1 MAKEKTVFISHSSID
16 HPFANRLCELFEQND
31 ISCWIA
37 PRDIPFGNVW
47 SSEIADAI
55 RGSKLMIFI
64 YSDNSNKSTQVL
76 REITLA
82 EQNGVRIIAVRVSDS
97 TCNDALNYYLSIYH
111 WVSIKESA
119 ADDELQAFV
128 HQVKTSISGG
138 GSDEAGVK
146 AANLDVQSEEEF
158 FDVDI
163 NIDDE
168 LEAKF
173 EDMFSSKATAAG
185 QESEVSPF
193 RKRLLDRIVENYNET
208 FFPEREGE
216 LVDDEESDNDEES
229 DKEDASRR
237 YFRSSE
243 KEGAS
248 LAFVVRR
255 VISEDAFQEHYV
267 AEELEKELTT
277 DKNGDPVAEH
287 YIQDPDY
294 EGNPLILLTFPKG
307 KNIAMTN
314 MGFYSEQTVRISN
327 KPEIMEFKSLSKK
340 LIGKT
345 AKYPVNEYSDKI
357 IVDPETC
364 TVVPRKKQY
373 SKLLKKW
380 MHYIEIVPHKKYFA
394 FSLRGEKKGGT
405 RAVMEANPF
414 YIGYGYYKG
423 RYGLKKNI
431 LSAAEWFEKSGTK
444 DGYLHLAR
452 IFTEDPLLANEED
465 AAYYRKLAETA
476 EES

>member
-1 MAKEKTVFISHSSID
+1 MAKEKTIFISHSSID
-16 HPFANRLCELFEQND
+16 HPFASRLCELFEQND

-55 RGSKLMIFI
+55 RASKLMIFI

-97 TCNDALNYYLSIYH
+97 ACNDALNYYLSIYH
-111 WVSIKESA
+111 WVTIKESA
-119 ADDELQAFV
+119 SENELQAFV
-128 HQVKTSISGG
+128 HQVKTSLYEGGDDGAGIS
-138 GSDEAGVK
+138 
-146 AANLDVQSEEEF
+146 AAHVDMKNEEDF
-158 FDVDI
+158 YDVDI

-173 EDMFSSKATAAG
+173 EDLFSSNETAAR
-185 QESEVSPF
+185 QESEVSSF
-193 RKRLLDRIVENYNET
+193 RKRLLDRIAENYNET

-216 LVDDEESDNDEES
+216 MVDDEVSDEE
-229 DKEDASRR
+229 DAPRR

-255 VISEDAFQEHYV
+255 VISEDIFLEHYV

-277 DKNGDPVAEH
+277 DENGDPIAEH

-294 EGNPLILLTFPKG
+294 EGNPLLLLTFPKG
-307 KNIAMTN
+307 KNMAMVN
-314 MGFYSEQTVRISN
+314 MGFYLEQTVRISN
-327 KPEIMEFKSLSKK
+327 KPEIMEFKSLSRK

-345 AKYPVNEYSDKI
+345 AKYPLNEYSDKI

-394 FSLRGEKKGGT
+394 FSLRSEKKGGA
-405 RAVMEANPF
+405 RAVMEAKPF
-414 YIGYGYYKG
+414 NIGYGYYKG

-476 EES
+476 KE